1 VSTVNH
7 KIAIGAIWSLITRLT
22 IKLLGFISTMILAR
36 ILFPEDFGLIALTM
50 TMVALF
56 EIFSS
61 FSFDINI
68 IQKDNVTDDTLNS
81 AWTCKVISGLILA
94 VLLFVC
100 SGLLADFF
108 NDERLDL
115 LISVI
120 ALLPLLKGFE
130 NIGFVLFRKELDLK
144 KEFTLE
150 VVAKITSFVVTISA
164 AFILRSYWA
173 LVIGM
178 FTNSLVRVILSYVM
192 HSYRPRPSLVE
203 ARELFAFS
211 KWLLLNNLLIFFN
224 HKITDLV
231 IGRQADASELGYYSL
246 AYEVS
251 NLPTTELVF
260 PLSRAVFPG
269 YAKLKNDLEALKNS
283 FLKFTS
289 LIVYVA
295 SPICF
300 GMAATANELVVV
312 LLGDR
317 WNNIT
322 PMISLLAFFGLLRCA
337 VQNTGSIY
345 LVLNKPKIPVVFS
358 VVRLV
363 LLTPILI
370 LVVPDYGGYGA
381 SAAILL
387 VTALITP
394 FAFIVVGRMLKLK
407 ATEVLSIFSFPIAAS
422 AVMYFSVLQF
432 EIIYTLNGYSSP
444 LLLLI
449 LKVSIGT
456 CIYLLLSILYTR
468 MFPSNNVVK
477 DVVFKVKD
485 IIGSQKK

>member
-7 KIAIGAIWSLITRLT
+7 KIAIGAIWSLVTRLT

-56 EIFSS
+56 EIFTS

-68 IQKDNVTDDTLNS
+68 IQKGNVTDNTLNS
-81 AWTCKVISGLILA
+81 AWTCKVISGLILT
-94 VLLFVC
+94 VLLFVF

-108 NDERLDL
+108 NDERLNL
-115 LISVI
+115 LIGVI
-120 ALLPLLKGFE
+120 ALLPLVKGFE

-150 VVAKITSFVVTISA
+150 VTAKVTSFVVTISS

-178 FTNSLVRVILSYVM
+178 FTNSLVRVVLSYTM
-192 HSYRPRPSLVE
+192 HSYRPRMSLIE
-203 ARELFAFS
+203 ARELFGFS

-224 HKITDLV
+224 HKVTDLV
-231 IGRQADASELGYYSL
+231 IGRQMDASELGHYSL

-300 GMAATANELVVV
+300 GMAATSEELISV
-312 LLGDR
+312 LLGDK
-317 WNNIT
+317 WAAVV
-322 PMISLLAFFGLLRCA
+322 PMIPLLAFYGLLRCA

-345 LVLNKPKIPVVFS
+345 LVLNKPQIPVVFS
-358 VVRLV
+358 VARLV
-363 LLTPILI
+363 LLTPMLI
-370 LVVPDYGGYGA
+370 FIVPEYGGYGA
-381 SAAILL
+381 SIAILA
-387 VTALITP
+387 VTGFIMP
-394 FAFIVVGRMLKLK
+394 FAFIVVGKFLLLK
-407 ATEVLSIFSFPIAAS
+407 AAEVLSIFAFPISAS
-422 AVMYFSVLQF
+422 LSMYILMLRVNPILSQNELDHDWQ
-432 EIIYTLNGYSSP
+432 
-444 LLLLI
+444 LLLI
-449 LKVSIGT
+449 KTTLGT
-456 CIYLLLSILYTR
+456 ILYLIFSFLYVKI
-468 MFPSNNVVK
+468 FPKDNIVK
-477 DVVFKVKD
+477 DVVSKIKEV
-485 IIGSQKK
+485 IRN